1 MPRESWCRLQI
12 LQKKCHENRIVPST
26 DIAHPLQI
34 YVPNI
39 ITKKTLD
46 GGKVFSTS
54 KLNVKV
60 KSKCKKIVLK
70 EWDYVKRQMLTW
82 MGEKRKRGV
91 GLHPPAEC
99 GQRGRQIGTRGEKII
114 FSNIGF
120 LDHAGESCFN
130 RWIIM
135 YFASRKFFWDLQI
148 SRQQFARLSPP
159 SQGSSLQIDA
169 FQAPLISASHIHNP
183 AFQPASNSKK
193 EVF

>member
-1 MPRESWCRLQI
+1 MWKGRCWPEWARSVKEVLDSI
-12 LQKKCHENRIVPST
+12 LRR
-26 DIAHPLQI
+26 
-34 YVPNI
+34 
-39 ITKKTLD
+39 
-46 GGKVFSTS
+46 
-54 KLNVKV
+54 NVDK
-60 KSKCKKIVLK
+60 
-70 EWDYVKRQMLTW
+70 
-82 MGEKRKRGV
+82 G
-91 GLHPPAEC
+91 
-99 GQRGRQIGTRGEKII
+99 GRQIGTRGEKII

-183 AFQPASNSKK
+183 AFQLIQPQIPRKKCFNGLIWMSTEREKSLRDWMAWNSLMGRRSWTS
-193 EVF
+193 VCLPSLV

>member
-1 MPRESWCRLQI
+1 
-12 LQKKCHENRIVPST
+12 
-26 DIAHPLQI
+26 
-34 YVPNI
+34 
-39 ITKKTLD
+39 
-46 GGKVFSTS
+46 
-54 KLNVKV
+54 
-60 KSKCKKIVLK
+60 
-70 EWDYVKRQMLTW
+70 

-99 GQRGRQIGTRGEKII
+99 GQRGADRTRGEKII

-159 SQGSSLQIDA
+159 SQGSTLQIDA

-183 AFQPASNSKK
+183 AFHPASDSKK